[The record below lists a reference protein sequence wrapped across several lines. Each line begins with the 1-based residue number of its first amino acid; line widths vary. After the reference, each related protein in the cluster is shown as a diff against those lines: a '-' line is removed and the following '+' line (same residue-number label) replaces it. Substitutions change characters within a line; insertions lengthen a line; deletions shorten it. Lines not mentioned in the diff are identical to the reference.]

1 MSSTNFNDFA
11 SNCDVMIHI
20 YKFLNV
26 GDQLRLAQVNGKLR
40 NLFLQYIWSISYN
53 KLTIIEY
60 EYLLYAASNCMDKDR
75 ILYLNSSDLEE
86 FLTFYG
92 NNVNG
97 LYTNTRLRMEFFRN
111 LIELKYCNKGVILN
125 EMTQLS
131 NTSPNL
137 EVLQVYDHGL
147 EFLPPNYFITRG
159 TVTQLLRFVKLKKL
173 VLYIIGFRCKIKF
186 KDFWVIVTKL
196 PLEILELYIPILFDS
211 DDNEFEFQQSPL
223 PLKQLEITTV
233 GNDGRFFSMLNSFR
247 NLKVLTTRLQYTNEV
262 ANALKCLTQ
271 LHQLTLNHSNFN
283 EEANVILPPNIT
295 ILHLKYCDGLLL
307 VHLQQFLHEDSNPK
321 LTEFIAIETDFRV
334 KEFKELQISSRIKIL
349 NIEHFDLNQFRT
361 PFVENSALE
370 NLTLHSAE
378 GVGSGIHFVRL
389 NTISFCRNLHTLDM
403 HGQNLALDTL
413 VNLKNLKKLSLDLI
427 SADQGFYIIRILLEL
442 PLLQELAVRELASLI
457 CPTLQAVVTSINCIK
472 IFCFKPPGP
481 TIGFWF
487 DMFSLNP
494 QLELQMRIAE
504 LDRETLQNL
513 IQNEKFPSNLRKIKF
528 FGLPVDCSEL
538 RNNCESVWKRLHY
551 LIYDYED
558 HYTNGRKCN
567 IIMSRN
573 YNK

>member
-147 EFLPPNYFITRG
+147 EFLPPNYFITR
-159 TVTQLLRFVKLKKL
+159 
-173 VLYIIGFRCKIKF
+173 
-186 KDFWVIVTKL
+186 
-196 PLEILELYIPILFDS
+196 
-211 DDNEFEFQQSPL
+211 
-223 PLKQLEITTV
+223 
-233 GNDGRFFSMLNSFR
+233 
-247 NLKVLTTRLQYTNEV
+247 
-262 ANALKCLTQ
+262 
-271 LHQLTLNHSNFN
+271 
-283 EEANVILPPNIT
+283 
-295 ILHLKYCDGLLL
+295 
-307 VHLQQFLHEDSNPK
+307 
-321 LTEFIAIETDFRV
+321 
-334 KEFKELQISSRIKIL
+334 
-349 NIEHFDLNQFRT
+349 
-361 PFVENSALE
+361 
-370 NLTLHSAE
+370 
-378 GVGSGIHFVRL
+378 
-389 NTISFCRNLHTLDM
+389 
-403 HGQNLALDTL
+403 
-413 VNLKNLKKLSLDLI
+413 
-427 SADQGFYIIRILLEL
+427 EL